1 MFVSD
6 SQHLEIFSLP
16 AVPTEHLDGCRQPHF
31 PMSLHSVLADALV
44 TDDKVLSIYLFLKN
58 TVLFLLRGGG
68 KSANIISLEYT
79 LSAIALYPS
88 HMTKLI
94 LSTPPIPYPLQ

>member
-1 MFVSD
+1 MVKWTPKDLVTIYSR
-6 SQHLEIFSLP
+6 SNQKQEW
-16 AVPTEHLDGCRQPHF
+16 
-31 PMSLHSVLADALV
+31 LADALV
-44 TDDKVLSIYLFLKN
+44 TDDKVLSVYLFLKN

-94 LSTPPIPYPLQ
+94 LSTPPIPYPLQWKVCIHVCKRNP